1 MPVNRIYE
9 EFAKEPIIP
18 AIFVNIAVVIAMP
31 SILAGFVITKM
42 AGWIKEGFGGEDGN
56 G

>member
-9 EFAKEPIIP
+9 EFAKDPIIS
-18 AIFVNIAVVIAMP
+18 AVFVNIAVVIAMP
-31 SILAGFVITKM
+31 AILAGFAITKVV
-42 AGWIKEGFGGEDGN
+42 GWIKEGFGGEDGN